1 MSFAKIASGDW
12 ADDNTNVIVHGT
24 PGQPGA
30 YTIFTGNAEFKNY
43 FLTNSLNAR
52 LTQRNIPLSTFFTP
66 ISGYVNINHSGTR
79 TYFMNTANDWTQ
91 VPIKLSY
98 TKLTQQYVNGSYQ
111 YDTIRYPK
119 INYVLNY
126 TTWVTESGYNKLR
139 DFEFQKTYT
148 LPENPWGADFEYS
161 ALFGYTVNFKKYVQ
175 IQKYS
180 GSNDYSFD
188 NGIIHNSINN
198 ESATS
203 YEFTNIPA
211 GSFYSTLSLSE
222 LQSRGLDITQSPQY
236 Q

>member
-1 MSFAKIASGDW
+1 MDRYC
-12 ADDNTNVIVHGT
+12 T
-24 PGQPGA
+24 PGQTGA
-30 YTIFTGNAEFKNY
+30 YTIFTANNENKNY
-43 FLTNSLNAR
+43 FLANSGGTL

-98 TKLTQQYVNGSYQ
+98 TEGYWAYIDGSYTNGYNQ
-111 YDTIRYPK
+111 NKK

-126 TTWVTESGYNKLR
+126 TTWVTESGKKNLR
-139 DFEFQKTYT
+139 DLTFQSRYK
-148 LPENPWGADFEYS
+148 LPENPWGYDFKYS
-161 ALFGYTVNFKKYVQ
+161 ALSEDWTGSIKKYVQ
-175 IQKYS
+175 IQKHS
-180 GSNDYSFD
+180 GSNDYAFSNASND
-188 NGIIHNSINN
+188 IGNK
-198 ESATS
+198 SAS

-222 LQSRGLDITQSPQY
+222 LQSRGLNITQSPQY